1 MNNIKNDINL
11 REAVR
16 RREHQLPPMP
26 ANLNK
31 KVMGSLTPKSL
42 PLTPSEGRGTQSRF
56 SSLSLWRGAGVRL
69 AGLIAA
75 SIVLLLVFHYNNKV
89 APTQQ
94 PVVAEVVQPESPQP
108 VREPAPEPASE
119 PVVAQ
124 PKAQGKSKARVART
138 DKPVAVVKQDQKPA
152 VAEEN
157 LLAEATTP
165 QEQTED
171 LPVLPPE
178 RQALVDMFLAEE
190 ALQVFYMQQEQT
202 KELRAFTAGLEGKEP
217 ETTHLI
223 IAF

>member
-26 ANLNK
+26 ANLNE

-56 SSLSLWRGAGVRL
+56 SSLFLWRGAGVRL

-94 PVVAEVVQPESPQP
+94 PVVAEVVEPESPQTVPELVVEEKQEPQATQPTVQP
-108 VREPAPEPASE
+108 VRPKMQVKIQEPAEEP
-119 PVVAQ
+119 
-124 PKAQGKSKARVART
+124 
-138 DKPVAVVKQDQKPA
+138 
-152 VAEEN
+152 
-157 LLAEATTP
+157 LLAE
-165 QEQTED
+165 EE
-171 LPVLPPE
+171 PVE
-178 RQALVDMFLAEE
+178 ETSAEE
-190 ALQVFYMQQEQT
+190 EHPGYPEMEDPFLSIAQQMQDIRSRGEQVRQEVAQ
-202 KELRAFTAGLEGKEP
+202 
-217 ETTHLI
+217 I
-223 IAF
+223 IDN